1 MENTSSAHKM
11 VAMSRAKSKIEN
23 KKQKQ
28 ENRATKLHSSDLH
41 TSVPASKLDV
51 FNINTKRDER
61 KNKTFNERTK
71 INEKIIKIKGFLT
84 QSGVLG

>member
-51 FNINTKRDER
+51 FNINPPTRSASFLSF
-61 KNKTFNERTK
+61 KNSIGMTY
-71 INEKIIKIKGFLT
+71 
-84 QSGVLG
+84 